1 MGDEH
6 KKPPTVHSVVVLSF
20 VLPSSKQQR
29 SRRCGVWENWRF
41 SSFWRWPSVAVELPL
56 RLMNPTRRNLK
67 NSLVPELIHE
77 LYKQLNYT
85 TYQTVVTNRFL
96 LLRLSQL
103 MNIKLYFGLMIF
115 TYRKNSDRC
124 YFYLIICYLV
134 ARWIRSIISSI
145 RMTLA

>member
-1 MGDEH
+1 ML
-6 KKPPTVHSVVVLSF
+6 LS
-20 VLPSSKQQR
+20 R
-29 SRRCGVWENWRF
+29 IRAGRD
-41 SSFWRWPSVAVELPL
+41 WRWPSVAVPLPS

-67 NSLVPELIHE
+67 NSLVPELIHK

-115 TYRKNSDRC
+115 TYRKNSGRC
-124 YFYLIICYLV
+124 
-134 ARWIRSIISSI
+134 
-145 RMTLA
+145 